1 VIIELSLR
9 SLVRRRSRTLLALTG
24 IAISAAL
31 LLDMSMLA
39 SGLTKSF
46 GELMRSQGYGLRVTP
61 RGTLPFDSEAGI
73 GGAAEARARIEALPG
88 VRSVAP
94 ALGAQLYL
102 VRGDSAGESLFSVG
116 IDPSAQMLYLLIS
129 GRDPGPGEV
138 VVSRPLAEAF
148 HLQPEQSEI
157 ALGVELDISLGRP
170 REAARYRV
178 SGVGDFLYDFAGQ
191 RSIAM
196 PLAEVQ
202 RLTGRPDEVSLFA
215 VAAAGGADEAA
226 VARRIE
232 DALPQVTA
240 YSNSEL
246 MRAMDQRLL
255 YFRQMATI
263 LGSVALVVTALLVS
277 TIIAIGVRERFGE
290 IAALRAIGVAR
301 RRLLTGI
308 VMEGLAL
315 AGVGCVLGLPLGLWM
330 AGRLDRILMAFP
342 GLPARLSFFV
352 FDPLRVTAALAVVI
366 ACGAL
371 SGLIPGAAALRA
383 PLSQALREE
392 GE

>member
-1 VIIELSLR
+1 
-9 SLVRRRSRTLLALTG
+9 
-24 IAISAAL
+24 
-31 LLDMSMLA
+31 
-39 SGLTKSF
+39 
-46 GELMRSQGYGLRVTP
+46 
-61 RGTLPFDSEAGI
+61 
-73 GGAAEARARIEALPG
+73 
-88 VRSVAP
+88 
-94 ALGAQLYL
+94 
-102 VRGDSAGESLFSVG
+102 
-116 IDPSAQMLYLLIS
+116 
-129 GRDPGPGEV
+129 
-138 VVSRPLAEAF
+138 
-148 HLQPEQSEI
+148 
-157 ALGVELDISLGRP
+157 
-170 REAARYRV
+170 
-178 SGVGDFLYDFAGQ
+178 
-191 RSIAM
+191 M

>member
-1 VIIELSLR
+1 M
-9 SLVRRRSRTLLALTG
+9 RRRSRTLLALAG

-39 SGLTKSF
+39 SGLTDSF
-46 GELMRSQGYGLRVTP
+46 GELTRAQGYGLRVTP
-61 RGTLPFDSEAGI
+61 KGTLPFDSEAGI
-73 GGAAEARARIEALPG
+73 RDAARVRRRIETLPG
-88 VRSVAP
+88 VRAVAP
-94 ALGAQLYL
+94 SLGAQLYL
-102 VRGDSAGESLFSVG
+102 VRGDSAGEALFCVG
-116 IDPSAQMLYLLIS
+116 IDPSAQMLYLLTS
-129 GRDPGPGEV
+129 GREPGRGEV
-138 VVSRPLAEAF
+138 VVSRPMAEAYG
-148 HLQPEQSEI
+148 LRPGAEV
-157 ALGVELDISLGRP
+157 ALGVELDVSLGRP
-170 REAARYRV
+170 REAGRYRV

-191 RSIAM
+191 RSLAM
-196 PLAEVQ
+196 PLADVQ
-202 RLTGRPDEVSLFA
+202 RLTGRPDEVSLLA
-215 VAAAGGADEAA
+215 VAAREGADEDA
-226 VARRIE
+226 VARSIE
-232 DALPQVTA
+232 AALPQVTA

-301 RRLLTGI
+301 GRLLLGI
-308 VMEGLAL
+308 VTEGLAL
-315 AGVGCVLGLPLGLWM
+315 ATAGCALGLPMGLWM

-352 FDPLRVTAALAVVI
+352 FDPVRVSLALAVVI

-371 SGLIPGAAALRA
+371 SGLLPGASALRA

>member
-1 VIIELSLR
+1 VIVSLSLR
-9 SLVRRRSRTLLALTG
+9 SLMRRRSRTLLALAG

-39 SGLTKSF
+39 SGLTDSF
-46 GELMRSQGYGLRVTP
+46 GELTRAQGYGLRVTP
-61 RGTLPFDSEAGI
+61 KGTLPFDSEAGI
-73 GGAAEARARIEALPG
+73 RDAARVRSRIEALPG
-88 VRSVAP
+88 VRAVAP
-94 ALGAQLYL
+94 SLGAQLYL
-102 VRGDSAGESLFSVG
+102 VRGDSTGEALFCVG
-116 IDPSAQMLYLLIS
+116 IDPSAQMLYLLTE
-129 GRDPGPGEV
+129 GREPGRGEV
-138 VVSRPLAEAF
+138 VVSRPMAEAYG
-148 HLQPEQSEI
+148 LRPGAEV
-157 ALGVELDISLGRP
+157 ALGVELDVSLGRP
-170 REAARYRV
+170 REAGRHRV

-196 PLAEVQ
+196 PLSEVQ
-202 RLTGRPDEVSLFA
+202 RLTGRPDEVSLLA
-215 VAAAGGADEAA
+215 VAAREGAEEGA
-226 VARRIE
+226 VARSIE
-232 DALPQVTA
+232 AALPQLSA

-301 RRLLTGI
+301 RRLLLGI
-308 VMEGLAL
+308 VTEGLAL
-315 AGVGCVLGLPLGLWM
+315 AAAGCALGLPMGLWM

-352 FDPLRVTAALAVVI
+352 FDPVRVSLALGVVV

-371 SGLIPGAAALRA
+371 SGLLPGASALRA

>member
-1 VIIELSLR
+1 MIVSLSLR
-9 SLVRRRSRTLLALTG
+9 SLMRRRSRTLLALAG

-39 SGLTKSF
+39 SGLTDSF
-46 GELMRSQGYGLRVTP
+46 GELSRAQGYGLRVTP
-61 RGTLPFDSEAGI
+61 KGTLPFDSEAGI
-73 GGAAEARARIEALPG
+73 RDAARVRSRIEALPG

-94 ALGAQLYL
+94 SLGAQLYL
-102 VRGDSAGESLFSVG
+102 VRGDSAGEALFCVG
-116 IDPSAQMLYLLIS
+116 IDPSAQMLYLLTS
-129 GRDPGPGEV
+129 GREPGRGEV
-138 VVSRPLAEAF
+138 VVSQPMAEAYG
-148 HLQPEQSEI
+148 LRPGAEV
-157 ALGVELDISLGRP
+157 ALGVELDVSLGRP
-170 REAARYRV
+170 REAGRYRV

-191 RSIAM
+191 RSLAM
-196 PLAEVQ
+196 PLPELQ
-202 RLTGRPDEVSLFA
+202 RLTGRPDEVSLLA
-215 VAAAGGADEAA
+215 VAAREGAGEDA
-226 VARRIE
+226 VARSIE
-232 DALPQVTA
+232 AALPQVTA

-301 RRLLTGI
+301 RRLLLGI
-308 VMEGLAL
+308 VTEGLAL
-315 AGVGCVLGLPLGLWM
+315 AAAGCALGLPMGLWM

-352 FDPLRVTAALAVVI
+352 FDPARVSLALAVVI

-371 SGLIPGAAALRA
+371 SGLLPGASALRA
-383 PLSQALREE
+383 PLARALREE